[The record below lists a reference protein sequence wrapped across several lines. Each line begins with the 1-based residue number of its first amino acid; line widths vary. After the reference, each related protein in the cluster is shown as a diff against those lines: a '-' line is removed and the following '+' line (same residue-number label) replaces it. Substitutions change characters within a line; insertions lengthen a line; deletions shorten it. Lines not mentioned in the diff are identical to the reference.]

1 MYVWES
7 YEVQYLANDASKL
20 QTFDEKSV
28 KMLIVWHR
36 RESDIPVDICEWSP
50 ISRYPNATKLQT
62 FHVKSVKL
70 WMALHSHKS
79 EIPMD
84 EW

>member
-36 RESDIPVDICEWSP
+36 RESDIPVDICKWSP
-50 ISRYPNATKLQT
+50 ISRTQMQLNYKHFTLNQ
-62 FHVKSVKL
+62 
-70 WMALHSHKS
+70 
-79 EIPMD
+79 
-84 EW
+84 

>member
-1 MYVWES
+1 MELFGVAVKVGFQWMYIWES

-36 RESDIPVDICEWSP
+36 RESDIPVDICE
-50 ISRYPNATKLQT
+50 
-62 FHVKSVKL
+62 
-70 WMALHSHKS
+70 
-79 EIPMD
+79 
-84 EW
+84 

>member
-7 YEVQYLANDASKL
+7 YEVQYLANVASKL

-36 RESDIPVDICEWSP
+36 RESDIPVDICE
-50 ISRYPNATKLQT
+50 
-62 FHVKSVKL
+62 
-70 WMALHSHKS
+70 
-79 EIPMD
+79 
-84 EW
+84 

>member
-36 RESDIPVDICEWSP
+36 RESDIPVIYANEVQYLGPKC
-50 ISRYPNATKLQT
+50 N
-62 FHVKSVKL
+62 
-70 WMALHSHKS
+70 
-79 EIPMD
+79 
-84 EW
+84 